1 MYDILF
7 FIHLKFTMGPAAL
20 QRRSLPNGNSWIEAD
35 SILPQLYQMIYIY
48 IYIYKITH
56 FLSCVKVYI
65 IVAAE
70 GRGSLMVTH
79 LNCFITADIYI
90 TSTHTPLARISHMG
104 PHNCKEAGKLS
115 F

>member
-1 MYDILF
+1 M
-7 FIHLKFTMGPAAL
+7 
-20 QRRSLPNGNSWIEAD
+20 
-35 SILPQLYQMIYIY
+35 
-48 IYIYKITH
+48 ITH

-70 GRGSLMVTH
+70 ERGSLMVTH
-79 LNCFITADIYI
+79 LNCFITANIYI